1 MAGELTLLTQYC
13 DPVVGR
19 YSVGFCEERCLRP
32 KVSLTAWA
40 SIFSKRYFRQRHH
53 IQRQSLIVDN
63 PLSFYHFHDSNS
75 IPDRVKRS
83 RLLIL
88 LPFLLF
94 SVLAQAQ
101 SGSRTVIAKAGDG
114 IYLLL
119 RQNGLDPAKYYRE
132 FVKLNKKNIS
142 KNNGLYIG
150 RAYILPA
157 NEEVQTEEKLPA
169 DTISESEVQ
178 VISDTVSTP
187 VTTPEAVETK
197 EEEAPAPVVVKE
209 PLFGQDNAEVVVENE
224 VLKGAIYYLISGHGG
239 PDPGAL
245 IKQGRKLVSE
255 DEYAYDVN
263 LRLARK
269 LMAQGAEVYII
280 IRDPNDGIRDKKVLE
295 VDYDEVNYPKE
306 RIPRSQRL
314 RLRQRTET
322 VNGLFLKNSTRSSYQ
337 RLVVTHVDSRSVG
350 EVIDVFFYHHHRS
363 TKGKRLAESLQDT
376 FKQKYARY
384 QPNRKYAGTVAS
396 RSSLYVIKNTLPAMV
411 YIELGNLKNTRD
423 QKRILDYENRD
434 ALAKWISEGLVA
446 DYKKE

>member
-1 MAGELTLLTQYC
+1 MKRAVLLL
-13 DPVVGR
+13 V
-19 YSVGFCEERCLRP
+19 F
-32 KVSLTAWA
+32 
-40 SIFSKRYFRQRHH
+40 
-53 IQRQSLIVDN
+53 
-63 PLSFYHFHDSNS
+63 
-75 IPDRVKRS
+75 
-83 RLLIL
+83 IL
-88 LPFLLF
+88 QLF
-94 SVLAQAQ
+94 SFAIQAQ
-101 SGSRTVIAKAGDG
+101 SRPKIVIAKAGDG

-119 RQNGLDPAKYYRE
+119 RTHGLDPAKYYSE

-150 RAYILPA
+150 RAYIIPA
-157 NEEVQTEEKLPA
+157 NKEAQTKEELPA
-169 DTISESEVQ
+169 DTTWQTNPEI
-178 VISDTVSTP
+178 ISDTVSTT
-187 VTTPEAVETK
+187 VTTPEAVEAK
-197 EEEAPAPVVVKE
+197 EIAPPDPVVINE
-209 PLFGQDNAEVVVENE
+209 PLFGQDNAKVVIESDI
-224 VLKGAIYYLISGHGG
+224 LQGAIYYLISGHGG

-322 VNGLFLKNSTRSSYQ
+322 VNGLFLKNSTRSGYQ

-363 TKGKRLAESLQDT
+363 TKGKRLAESLQAT

-423 QKRILDYENRD
+423 QKRILDYENRE